1 MSASRRAF
9 LGLAAGTTAALAT
22 GSSAA
27 LGLAPAHAMPPGA
40 RSPGGTA
47 RLTNLD
53 HLRFLLDEVPLPEL
67 EHHRTYDQGSL
78 GLAPWTYADFDGE
91 TFTRVGGGSLDPAT
105 GHWTQGAYNVD
116 DIARAAVVFLRDW
129 QTSGDPRSRE
139 AAVGTLRT
147 LAYLQND
154 SGPDAGRVVLWQ
166 QSDGTLNPSAEPV
179 ELPDP
184 SDSAESYWLAR
195 AVWAFGEG
203 YAVFAGS
210 GVEFVAFAGFLRDR
224 LHLALTALGE
234 ESLARVGDLVR
245 SDSVELPDW
254 LIAGGADATAEA
266 VLGLAAANEA
276 DPDDAVVADALRAYA
291 EGIARMGTGTD
302 VWPFG
307 AVLPWTGSLG
317 FWHGW
322 GAATPEALARAGAVL
337 GRPDLVEVAVAD
349 AGSFTPLLLATGG
362 PVNAWAP
369 TPAEAQIAYGVH
381 GRAAAALAVSEATGG
396 PGLAE
401 VAALAAGWF
410 FGANPAGEPVYD
422 PATGVT
428 VDGIEPDGR
437 INRNSGAESTIH
449 ALLTMLLLDE
459 RPEVAAIARSM
470 TGIESTH
477 GVSMVEAEAATLS
490 AGCVVE
496 LPDSGAWT
504 GEGNLSGGAYVS
516 VPAGEWVEFELDL
529 PGDAELHPI
538 VWQRAEEAGHG
549 QWEIVDGPVLGSTP
563 AGGLGAAG
571 LTEAPGALRP
581 LPLERPLPAG
591 RMRVRCTST
600 GDLRLDGVLM
610 RPVVASAVYRTETG
624 EAALYVNAS
633 DRTLLTEALADGS
646 GRTFTVRGAQRGQAR
661 AGRRVRIAGGGF
673 ATTR

>member
-1 MSASRRAF
+1 MSASRRTF

-27 LGLAPAHAMPPGA
+27 LAAPAQASPRG
-40 RSPGGTA
+40 PGGPA

-53 HLRFLLDEVPLPEL
+53 HLRFLTDEVSLPEL
-67 EHHRTYDQGSL
+67 AHHRTFDQGTP
-78 GLAPWTYADFDGE
+78 GLAPWTYADFDGQR
-91 TFTRVGGGSLDPAT
+91 FTRVGGGTLDPAT
-105 GHWTQGAYNVD
+105 GHWTQGAYNAD

-129 QTSGDPRSRE
+129 QASGDPRSRDH
-139 AAVGTLRT
+139 AVGTLRT

-154 SGPDAGRVVLWQ
+154 TGPDAGRVVLWQ

-195 AVWAFGEG
+195 TVWAFGEG
-203 YAVFAGS
+203 YAVFAGA
-210 GVEFVAFAGFLRDR
+210 GRQFAEFAEFLRGR

-245 SDSVELPDW
+245 SDGVELPDW

-266 VLGLAAANEA
+266 VLGLAAAHEA
-276 DPDDAVVADALRAYA
+276 DPDDAVVAGALREYA
-291 EGIARMGTGTD
+291 EGIARMGTSTD
-302 VWPFG
+302 AWPFG

-322 GAATPEALARAGAVL
+322 GAAAPEALARAGTVL
-337 GRPDLVEVAVAD
+337 GRPDLVDVAVAD

-381 GRAAAALAVSEATGG
+381 GRVAAALAASEATGG

-410 FGANPAGEPVYD
+410 FGANPAGAQVYD
-422 PATGVT
+422 PDTGIT

-459 RPEVAAIARSM
+459 HPEVAAIARSM
-470 TGIESTH
+470 SGIESTH
-477 GVSMVEAEAATLS
+477 GVSVVEAEAATLS

-516 VPAGEWVEFELDL
+516 VPAGEWVEFEVDL

-538 VWQRAEEAGHG
+538 VWQRAEEAGDAR
-549 QWEIVDGPVLGSTP
+549 WEVIDGPVLGFTP
-563 AGGLGAAG
+563 AGGLGDAG

-591 RMRVRCTST
+591 RTRVRCTST
-600 GDLRLDGVLM
+600 GDLRLDGVLI
-610 RPVVASAVYRTETG
+610 RPAVASAVYRTETG

-633 DRTLLTEALADGS
+633 DRTQLIDALAGGS
-646 GRTFTVRGAQRGQAR
+646 GRTFTIRGIQRGQAR
-661 AGRRVRIAGGGF
+661 AGRRVRILGGGF
-673 ATTR
+673 SITR